1 MFFIWTHGQEKLDSF
16 LEELNRCNSYLKF
29 TYESS
34 KTSIPFLDLKV
45 SLSNGYLS
53 TDLHIKSTDRHQFLH
68 YTSSH
73 PDHTKR
79 SIIYSQALRISR
91 ICSNKSDFL
100 KHLESMK
107 SWFEVRGY
115 PNKLIEQEIEK
126 VKFFR
131 NDNVLRQ
138 RDPRKGV
145 PFGLTYH
152 TLFKSMG
159 KIINKNLYLLYMN
172 NEVKKMFS
180 PKPMI
185 SFRSARK
192 MSSYLVRAK
201 LYPEERTK
209 GENYIINH
217 KFNCNDKCLVYLLT
231 CNCCKKQ
238 YVGQT
243 VDEFRFRWN
252 NYKSNC
258 RKHQRGETC
267 MQQHLYEHFC
277 SSNHNC
283 FISDVSVTF
292 IDKTDPSDPL
302 KREDYWRST
311 LKTMALFGLNVEE
324 SV

>member
-1 MFFIWTHGQEKLDSF
+1 MQ
-16 LEELNRCNSYLKF
+16 
-29 TYESS
+29 
-34 KTSIPFLDLKV
+34 
-45 SLSNGYLS
+45 
-53 TDLHIKSTDRHQFLH
+53 
-68 YTSSH
+68 
-73 PDHTKR
+73 
-79 SIIYSQALRISR
+79 
-91 ICSNKSDFL
+91 
-100 KHLESMK
+100 

-131 NDNVLRQ
+131 DGNVLRQ

-145 PFGLTYH
+145 LFVLTYH
-152 TLFKSMG
+152 PLFKSMG

-172 NEVKKMFS
+172 NEVKKVFT

-192 MSSYLVRAK
+192 MSSYLVRVK
-201 LYPEERTK
+201 LYSEERTRGSFK
-209 GENYIINH
+209 CGSKRCEVCLNVNETSTFDSTVTGETYIINH

-243 VDEFRFRWN
+243 VNEFRFRWN

-277 SSNHNC
+277 SGNHNC
-283 FISDVSVTF
+283 FKSDVSVTF

-302 KREDYWRST
+302 KRED
-311 LKTMALFGLNVEE
+311 
-324 SV
+324 

>member
-1 MFFIWTHGQEKLDSF
+1 
-16 LEELNRCNSYLKF
+16 
-29 TYESS
+29 
-34 KTSIPFLDLKV
+34 
-45 SLSNGYLS
+45 
-53 TDLHIKSTDRHQFLH
+53 
-68 YTSSH
+68 
-73 PDHTKR
+73 
-79 SIIYSQALRISR
+79 
-91 ICSNKSDFL
+91 
-100 KHLESMK
+100 
-107 SWFEVRGY
+107 
-115 PNKLIEQEIEK
+115 
-126 VKFFR
+126 
-131 NDNVLRQ
+131 
-138 RDPRKGV
+138 
-145 PFGLTYH
+145 
-152 TLFKSMG
+152 
-159 KIINKNLYLLYMN
+159 MN
-172 NEVKKMFS
+172 NQVKKVLS

-192 MSSYLVRAK
+192 MSSYLVRTK

-209 GENYIINH
+209 GSFKCSSKRYEVCLNVNERSTFASTVTGETYIINH

-311 LKTMALFGLNVEE
+311 LKTMAPFGLNVEE